1 MLLSFKTFQ
10 PFQELLYQ
18 KRGQLPNIYYCKSQY
33 HMFPFIEQLKRLRLR
48 CVRRFFHR
56 DTARARPWNT
66 VIFLPSVFMSLIGWI
81 FLNFWLWNK
90 QILMDWKS
98 NSQTWKS
105 SSRFIIS
112 RSLKKLVLILKII
125 FVRMITLNFGSM
137 ISLLVCTSF
146 QEFQKIQNLT
156 QKPEEKSGYVIEEF
170 SGCLMVSN

>member
-1 MLLSFKTFQ
+1 M
-10 PFQELLYQ
+10 
-18 KRGQLPNIYYCKSQY
+18 
-33 HMFPFIEQLKRLRLR
+33 
-48 CVRRFFHR
+48 RRFFHR
-56 DTARARPWNT
+56 DTARTRPWNT
-66 VIFLPSVFMSLIGWI
+66 VIFFFFLCSVFMHLISWI
-81 FLNFWLWNK
+81 FLNLWLWNK
-90 QILMDWKS
+90 QILMNWRS

-156 QKPEEKSGYVIEEF
+156 RKPEEKSGYVIEKNFQVAGWYLIKLLLETPW
-170 SGCLMVSN
+170 